1 MTFDTS
7 TPAGIDTLLAAY
19 TGSTPASLF
28 EVALD
33 DDYGSKTGG
42 RISFPVTAGTNYF
55 ITVASLVVNGGL
67 LGNPE
72 GDFTLSWYPTPAP
85 GFTSNFRPATGT
97 PGTKV
102 TLSGTNFTGATAVL
116 FNGAS
121 AIFNNALTNN
131 LDLRI
136 TATVPP
142 EATDG
147 PITIRTPHGDFTAAD
162 SFIVSLPLLLAHT
175 KSSAAIEISWAA
187 TSAGMTLETT
197 SALDRGLWTAVTQP
211 LIRTNGYTVFQ
222 PDVSFG
228 NQFYR
233 LRKQ

>member
-1 MTFDTS
+1 
-7 TPAGIDTLLAAY
+7 
-19 TGSTPASLF
+19 
-28 EVALD
+28 VAFD
-33 DDYGSKTGG
+33 DDYGPKTGG

-55 ITVASLVVNGGL
+55 ITVASLVANGSL

-72 GDFTLSWYPTPAP
+72 GGFTLSWYPTPAP
-85 GFTSNFRPATGT
+85 GFTSSFRPATGT

-102 TLSGTNFTGATAVL
+102 TLFGTNFTGATAVL

-121 AIFNNALTNN
+121 AVFNNALTNY

-142 EATDG
+142 DATDG
-147 PITIRTPHGDFTAAD
+147 PITIRTSHGDFTTAD
-162 SFIVSLPLLLAHT
+162 SFIVLLPRLLAHT
-175 KSSAAIEISWAA
+175 KPSGAIEISWAA
-187 TSAGMTLETT
+187 TSSDITLETT